1 MTRIGIRW
9 TKKTKMNSSIKP
21 PKLGST
27 LGKTPGQP
35 TDISKVGKQGVSAK
49 MPKMKK
55 PGDAFSS
62 PSQFFKSENQEPKH
76 PNLKKMWNFINKK
89 YKV

>member
-1 MTRIGIRW
+1 MS
-9 TKKTKMNSSIKP
+9 NPIKP

-27 LGKTPGQP
+27 LGSTLGKSPSQP
-35 TDISKVGKQGVSAK
+35 KDISKVGKQGTSAK

-55 PGDAFSS
+55 PGDAFAP

-76 PNLKKMWNFINKK
+76 STLKKLWNFINNKH
-89 YKV
+89 KVQ